1 MKRMLFRM
9 LVGALAIGTMF
20 AAGPSLATVVT
31 VNPTNEVGPVKLM
44 NAVNNGFAKRK
55 AE

>member
-1 MKRMLFRM
+1 MKGMMFRM
-9 LVGALAIGTMF
+9 LVGALAAGTML
-20 AAGPSLATVVT
+20 AAVPALAAVVT

>member
-1 MKRMLFRM
+1 MKRMLFGM
-9 LVGALAIGTMF
+9 LVGARAVGTMF

>member
-9 LVGALAIGTMF
+9 LVGALAVGTMF

-44 NAVNNGFAKRK
+44 NAASR
-55 AE
+55 

>member
-9 LVGALAIGTMF
+9 PVGALAVGTMF

>member
-1 MKRMLFRM
+1 MKRMRFRM
-9 LVGALAIGTMF
+9 LVGALAVGTML

>member
-9 LVGALAIGTMF
+9 LVGAFAVGTMF